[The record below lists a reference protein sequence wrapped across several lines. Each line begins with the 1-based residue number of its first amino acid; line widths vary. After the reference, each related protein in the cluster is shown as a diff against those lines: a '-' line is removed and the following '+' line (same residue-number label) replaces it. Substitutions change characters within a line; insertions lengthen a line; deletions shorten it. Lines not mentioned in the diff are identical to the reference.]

1 MFGRGVRDSHYCLV
15 VVAAG
20 LAVLLSLSSNLRA
33 QEIRKPLVARESTPP
48 DLAGVVESENRMRPI
63 VMRFMADS
71 RDLMRIYAI
80 PASSERLERLA
91 QFYTDWKAALQKL
104 DFESLNVDARID
116 YILLSTKLDYELF
129 QLENYKT
136 KLDAAL
142 PLLPFAGPIIN
153 LMESRRRFEPL
164 EPRIAAEAVDGIA
177 KLIEEKQGELQ
188 KTREAGEL
196 EVSLETAMLATQTA
210 RELSGTLSD
219 WFTYYDGYDPM
230 FTWWVETPFADASA
244 TLEGYMK
251 WLEETFETGADVER
265 PVVGIPAGREF
276 LVTELE
282 AAFIPYTPEEIIAI
296 GEAEYAWC
304 INELKKASN
313 ELGYGDDWLKA
324 LEYVKTLHVEPGAQP
339 QAVADMAF
347 EAVNFLR
354 DNDLIT
360 VDQLAVDSWNLEM
373 MSLERQK
380 FNPFFTGGAD
390 IDVSF
395 PTDEMDHAGKLM
407 SMRGNNIHFARATVH
422 HELIPGHHMQFYTI
436 PRNNSHRGWTFG
448 TPFWSEGWALHWE
461 MLLWDLGFPQT
472 PENRIGM
479 LFWRIH
485 RAARIIFSFK
495 FHLGLMTAQECID
508 MLIEG
513 VGHEPSNAE
522 AEVRRSFESHYNPI
536 YQAAYMIGGLQFR
549 ALHRELVDS
558 GRMSN
563 REFHDAVLRNSV
575 MPVEMVRA
583 ALTNQVL
590 PRDFKSVWKFYGEV
604 EVPAK

>member
-1 MFGRGVRDSHYCLV
+1 MFGRGVKDSHYCLV
-15 VVAAG
+15 LMAAA
-20 LAVLLSLSSNLRA
+20 LAVLLSVSSNLLA

-48 DLAGVVESENRMRPI
+48 DLAGVVEPENRMRPI
-63 VMRFMADS
+63 VQRFMADS
-71 RDLMRIYAI
+71 RDLMRIYEI
-80 PASSERLERLA
+80 PASSERIERLT

-104 DFESLNVDARID
+104 DFQSFNVDARID

-129 QLENYKT
+129 QLQNDKK

-142 PLLPFAGPIIN
+142 PLLPFAEPVIN

-164 EPRIAAEAVDGIA
+164 DPKTAAEKVDGIA
-177 KLIEEKQGELQ
+177 KLIEEKQQELEQ
-188 KTREAGEL
+188 AKEAEEL
-196 EVSLETAMLATQTA
+196 EVSLGTAMTATMTA
-210 RELSGTLSD
+210 RELGKTLSD
-219 WFTYYDGYDPM
+219 WFSYYNGYDPM

-244 TLEGYMK
+244 ALEGYTT
-251 WLEETFETGADVER
+251 WLEETFETGEDTER

-304 INELKKASN
+304 INEFKRASN

-324 LEYVKTLHVEPGAQP
+324 LEYVKTLHVEPGKQP
-339 QAVADMAF
+339 KAVADMAF
-347 EAVNFLR
+347 EAVKFLR

-360 VDQLAVDSWNLEM
+360 VDQLAVDTWNLEM

-390 IDVSF
+390 IHVSF
-395 PTDEMDHAGKLM
+395 PTDEMDHDGKLM
-407 SMRGNNIHFARATVH
+407 SMRGNNKPFARATVH
-422 HELIPGHHMQFYTI
+422 HELIPGHHLQFFSWQ
-436 PRNNSHRGWTFG
+436 RNNSHRSWIFG
-448 TPFWSEGWALHWE
+448 TPFWTEGWALHWE
-461 MLLWDLGFPQT
+461 MLLWDLDFPQT

-513 VGHEPSNAE
+513 VGHEPATAE

-549 ALHRELVDS
+549 AMHRELVDS
-558 GRMSN
+558 GKMTN
-563 REFHDAVLRNSV
+563 REFHDAVIRTNV
-575 MPVEMVRA
+575 MPVEIVRA
-583 ALTNQVL
+583 AITNQLL